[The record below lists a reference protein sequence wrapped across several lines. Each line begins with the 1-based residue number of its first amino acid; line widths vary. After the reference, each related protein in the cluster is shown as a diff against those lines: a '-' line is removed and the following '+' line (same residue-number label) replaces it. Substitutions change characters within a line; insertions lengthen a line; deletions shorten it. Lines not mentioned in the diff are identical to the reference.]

1 MFKKKEKKN
10 NTLMIEGPIW
20 KNILVFSIPLILGN
34 LFQQCYNIVDSII
47 VSNVVG
53 KEALAAVGSSGA
65 VLQLLIGFC
74 IGVSAGA
81 GVVTSQFYG
90 AKDSEG
96 VRKTVHTTLAISVVA
111 GLILTV
117 VGVFSAPYILKWMG
131 TPAEVYDMSC
141 QYLQVFFGGIVFSV
155 IYNMAAGILNAVGN
169 SRRSLI
175 YLIIAAIS
183 NIVLDILLVAVLKW
197 GVIGAAIATDA
208 SQLISCIFIIRF
220 LTKSKDTYRVNIK
233 DIRFYDRLPARI
245 LMLGL
250 PTGFQ
255 SVIISLSNVIVQAAV
270 NSFGSDMMA
279 GFAAYNKVDG
289 FAFLPI
295 MSMSMAVTTFVGQNY
310 GAQKL
315 DRVRNGL
322 KTTIAMSVGYS
333 IVAGAI
339 MMPITPYILRIFT
352 DDVAVIAAGTV
363 VMKYFYP
370 FYWLLAI
377 FNSAAGALRGVGKTL
392 QTMII
397 SVFSLCVCRVIWIAV
412 VQHFAHDV
420 GLVMSGY
427 PITWV
432 IGSVI
437 FLVYMKKNNWSDSPA
452 ESLVEKST
460 EASSL
465 ED

>member
-10 NTLMIEGPIW
+10 STLMIEGPIW
-20 KNILVFSIPLILGN
+20 KNILIFSIPLILGN
-34 LFQQCYNIVDSII
+34 LFQQCYNIADSII
-47 VSNVVG
+47 VSRVVG
-53 KEALAAVGSSGA
+53 EEALAAVGSSGA

-90 AKDSEG
+90 AKDGEE
-96 VRKTVHTTLAISVVA
+96 VRKTVHTTLAISIVA

-131 TPAEVYDMSC
+131 TPEEVYDMSC
-141 QYLQVFFGGIVFSV
+141 QYLQVFFGGIIFSV
-155 IYNMAAGILNAVGN
+155 VYNMAAGILNAVGN
-169 SRRSLI
+169 SRRSLV

-183 NIVLDILLVAVLKW
+183 NIVLDILFVAVLKW
-197 GVIGAAIATDA
+197 GVIGAAAATDA
-208 SQLISCIFIIRF
+208 SQMISCIFIIRF

-245 LMLGL
+245 LKLGL

-255 SVIISLSNVIVQAAV
+255 SVIISFSNVIVQAAV
-270 NSFGSDMMA
+270 NSFGPDVMA
-279 GFAAYNKVDG
+279 GFAAYNKIDG

-315 DRVRNGL
+315 DRVRDGL
-322 KTTIAMSVGYS
+322 KTTMKMSVGYA
-333 IVAGAI
+333 IAAGAI
-339 MMPITPYILRIFT
+339 MLPITPYILRIFT
-352 DDVAVIAAGTV
+352 DSMAVIAAGTV
-363 VMKYFYP
+363 IMKYFYP

-377 FNSAAGALRGVGKTL
+377 FNAAAGALRGVGKTL

-397 SVFSLCVCRVIWIAV
+397 SVFSLCVCRVIWIAA

-427 PITWV
+427 PITWI
-432 IGSVI
+432 IGSGI
-437 FLVYMKKNNWSDSPA
+437 FLIYMKKKNWSEIPA
-452 ESLVEKST
+452 E
-460 EASSL
+460 
-465 ED
+465 